1 MNLLSFVL
9 RNTGIEAT
17 RHFMNRA
24 ELHVHVQ
31 CTCIFGMNLALH
43 VSAFQPKYGF
53 HNYF

>member
-24 ELHVHVQ
+24 ELHVHVHV
-31 CTCIFGMNLALH
+31 FLA
-43 VSAFQPKYGF
+43 
-53 HNYF
+53 